1 MKKVSII
8 IPAYNCEQTIHHCL
22 DSICKQTY
30 TNIEIVVIDDGSTDS
45 TGDLCEEYAQKD
57 SRIIVCHYNNQT

>member
-8 IPAYNCEQTIHHCL
+8 IPAYNCEQTIHHCH

-30 TNIEIVVIDDGSTDS
+30 TNIEIVVIDD
-45 TGDLCEEYAQKD
+45 DLQTLPVIYVRSMRKKILV
-57 SRIIVCHYNNQT
+57 SLYVIIITPV